1 MIKMCLNL
9 FGSKYESIKEVE
21 YLMFNQWYTVSEA
34 EIIEMK
40 DDRDKIEATI
50 ELIEQ
55 TRYIDD
61 LGI

>member
-1 MIKMCLNL
+1 MCLNL

>member
-1 MIKMCLNL
+1 MCLNL
-9 FGSKYESIKEVE
+9 FGSKYENIKEVE